1 MNHVKTL
8 FQRELAAYFA
18 TPLAVVFIVIYLALT
33 GVFTFYLGNFYERGQ
48 ADLQPFF
55 TFHPWLYLLL
65 VPAIAIRLWA
75 EERKSGTIELLL
87 TLPVVYPAVI
97 GLGYDP
103 IWFGV
108 LFAMNIQIYYLS
120 PPFGPA
126 CFFLKS
132 VAPREVTLQE
142 IFASVWPFVLMQ
154 IAGLL
159 LVLFFPQIA
168 LFLPEVLAK

>member
-1 MNHVKTL
+1 M
-8 FQRELAAYFA
+8 E
-18 TPLAVVFIVIYLALT
+18 
-33 GVFTFYLGNFYERGQ
+33 
-48 ADLQPFF
+48 
-55 TFHPWLYLLL
+55 LL
-65 VPAIAIRLWA
+65 VL
-75 EERKSGTIELLL
+75 
-87 TLPVVYPAVI
+87 
-97 GLGYDP
+97 
-103 IWFGV
+103 FGV